1 MPMELDNLV
10 AARQLK
16 AEPSSPDELD
26 ALLRR
31 AAGLITDAG
40 NAALGPPS
48 RFSLA
53 YDAAFAL
60 ATAALRFAGYRADA
74 ARGHRALVFQ
84 VLPHTLEAPTELWTA
99 LSAVHD
105 RRNAIEYSAA
115 LAPSVAEARDLL
127 ALTRKLDTMVR
138 AHIAKAKRT

>member
-1 MPMELDNLV
+1 MPRELDNLV

-16 AEPSSPDELD
+16 AERSSPAEIDV
-26 ALLRR
+26 LLKR
-31 AAGLITDAG
+31 AAGLLTDAG
-40 NAALGPPS
+40 NATLGSPS

-60 ATAALRFAGYRADA
+60 ATAALRLAGYRADA

-84 VLPHTLEAPTELWTA
+84 VLPHTVDAPAELWTA
-99 LSAVHD
+99 LSAAHN

-115 LAPSVAEARDLL
+115 LAPTEAEARDLL
-127 ALTRKLDTMVR
+127 ALARKLDGMVR
-138 AHIAKAKRT
+138 ARVAKAKQG

>member
-1 MPMELDNLV
+1 MPKELDNLV

-16 AEPSSPDELD
+16 AEPSSPAEIDV
-26 ALLRR
+26 LLKR
-31 AAGLITDAG
+31 AAGLLTDAG
-40 NAALGPPS
+40 NPALSPPS

-60 ATAALRFAGYRADA
+60 STAALRLAGYRADA

-84 VLPHTLEAPTELWTA
+84 VLPHTLDALAELWTA
-99 LSAVHD
+99 LSAMHD

-115 LAPSVAEARDLL
+115 LAPTAAEARDLL
-127 ALTRKLDTMVR
+127 ALAHKLDAIVR
-138 AHIAKAKRT
+138 VRVAKAK